1 MRVLKLIP
9 PLNNVP
15 LLERMALS
23 LFRSMKNKNSSI
35 LLAKPRVFGIVM
47 FKIFNYSSRN
57 IKNRENM
64 ACIDLLESFLCS
76 VIESIYDYSRNFP
89 QYFLKKMLPMIRQLF
104 RIMKTSLQ
112 FKAFGQKIFENY

>member
-1 MRVLKLIP
+1 M
-9 PLNNVP
+9 
-15 LLERMALS
+15 
-23 LFRSMKNKNSSI
+23 
-35 LLAKPRVFGIVM
+35 LAKPRVFGIVM